1 MSISR
6 LTVSWLA
13 GAKVADISIH
23 SKHICLFFETFL
35 KQFRKWLIDKD
46 VVEHKFERENERSW
60 KGVHYYIYVRAM
72 CAQTEAGKSTGR
84 TLKLRIGSVK
94 LRFENLKLRFSVA
107 ELRFSEVR
115 LRFIFAELRYGFVMV
130 GLVHLVQRFT
140 VPFAS
145 HTRARK
151 IRCESPPLCPHH

>member
-1 MSISR
+1 MFPEVFFFFLLNAVFLVRIKPKRKEKRWSSYVVSVRMSISR

-60 KGVHYYIYVRAM
+60 KGVHYYICVRAM
-72 CAQTEAGKSTGR
+72 CA
-84 TLKLRIGSVK
+84 
-94 LRFENLKLRFSVA
+94 
-107 ELRFSEVR
+107 
-115 LRFIFAELRYGFVMV
+115 
-130 GLVHLVQRFT
+130 
-140 VPFAS
+140 
-145 HTRARK
+145 
-151 IRCESPPLCPHH
+151 

>member
-46 VVEHKFERENERSW
+46 VVEHKFERERGKELEGGTLLYMRARN
-60 KGVHYYIYVRAM
+60 VRVDRGG
-72 CAQTEAGKSTGR
+72 EKYW
-84 TLKLRIGSVK
+84 
-94 LRFENLKLRFSVA
+94 ENLKA
-107 ELRFSEVR
+107 EDWKCKAKV
-115 LRFIFAELRYGFVMV
+115 
-130 GLVHLVQRFT
+130 
-140 VPFAS
+140 
-145 HTRARK
+145 
-151 IRCESPPLCPHH
+151 

>member
-1 MSISR
+1 RKEKRWSSYAVSVRMSISR

-60 KGVHYYIYVRAM
+60 KGVHYYICV
-72 CAQTEAGKSTGR
+72 
-84 TLKLRIGSVK
+84 
-94 LRFENLKLRFSVA
+94 
-107 ELRFSEVR
+107 
-115 LRFIFAELRYGFVMV
+115 
-130 GLVHLVQRFT
+130 
-140 VPFAS
+140 
-145 HTRARK
+145 
-151 IRCESPPLCPHH
+151 

>member
-46 VVEHKFERENERSW
+46 VVEHKFKGEGERSW
-60 KGVHYYIYVRAM
+60 KGGTLLYMRARNVRVDRGG
-72 CAQTEAGKSTGR
+72 EKYW
-84 TLKLRIGSVK
+84 
-94 LRFENLKLRFSVA
+94 ENLKA
-107 ELRFSEVR
+107 EDWKCKAKV
-115 LRFIFAELRYGFVMV
+115 
-130 GLVHLVQRFT
+130 
-140 VPFAS
+140 
-145 HTRARK
+145 
-151 IRCESPPLCPHH
+151 

>member
-46 VVEHKFERENERSW
+46 VVEHKFERGGGRE
-60 KGVHYYIYVRAM
+60 YIIIYA
-72 CAQTEAGKSTGR
+72 CACR
-84 TLKLRIGSVK
+84 
-94 LRFENLKLRFSVA
+94 
-107 ELRFSEVR
+107 EVD
-115 LRFIFAELRYGFVMV
+115 
-130 GLVHLVQRFT
+130 
-140 VPFAS
+140 
-145 HTRARK
+145 
-151 IRCESPPLCPHH
+151 

>member
-60 KGVHYYIYVRAM
+60 KGGTLLYMRARNVRVDR
-72 CAQTEAGKSTGR
+72 GR
-84 TLKLRIGSVK
+84 EKYW
-94 LRFENLKLRFSVA
+94 ENLKA
-107 ELRFSEVR
+107 EDWKCKAKV
-115 LRFIFAELRYGFVMV
+115 
-130 GLVHLVQRFT
+130 
-140 VPFAS
+140 
-145 HTRARK
+145 
-151 IRCESPPLCPHH
+151 

>member
-46 VVEHKFERENERSW
+46 VLEHKFERENERSW
-60 KGVHYYIYVRAM
+60 KGVHYYICVRVW
-72 CAQTEAGKSTGR
+72 EGR
-84 TLKLRIGSVK
+84 LT
-94 LRFENLKLRFSVA
+94 
-107 ELRFSEVR
+107 
-115 LRFIFAELRYGFVMV
+115 
-130 GLVHLVQRFT
+130 HL
-140 VPFAS
+140 PP
-145 HTRARK
+145 
-151 IRCESPPLCPHH
+151 PPLRGTPPPGRRKKGHRFALLRVL

>member
-46 VVEHKFERENERSW
+46 VVEHKFTGDGRKRERDTP
-60 KGVHYYIYVRAM
+60 YYI
-72 CAQTEAGKSTGR
+72 
-84 TLKLRIGSVK
+84 
-94 LRFENLKLRFSVA
+94 
-107 ELRFSEVR
+107 
-115 LRFIFAELRYGFVMV
+115 
-130 GLVHLVQRFT
+130 
-140 VPFAS
+140 
-145 HTRARK
+145 HTRGCGREGN
-151 IRCESPPLCPHH
+151 RFQQEGREG

>member
-46 VVEHKFERENERSW
+46 VVEHKFEREDERSW

-145 HTRARK
+145 HTRARI

>member
-46 VVEHKFERENERSW
+46 VLEHKFERENERSW
-60 KGVHYYIYVRAM
+60 KGVHYYICVRVWEGRL
-72 CAQTEAGKSTGR
+72 THLPPPPPTGYSSSREEEKGPPIRIIKGIIGKQDSEEEV
-84 TLKLRIGSVK
+84 L
-94 LRFENLKLRFSVA
+94 A
-107 ELRFSEVR
+107 EL
-115 LRFIFAELRYGFVMV
+115 
-130 GLVHLVQRFT
+130 
-140 VPFAS
+140 
-145 HTRARK
+145 
-151 IRCESPPLCPHH
+151 